1 VSNAFY
7 IMHRRRAVAG
17 NALGLA
23 SPWLRHNR
31 GAGTVWSDYPLPS
44 VTMSFLGLGT
54 PELLLILLVLLL
66 FFGKDKLP
74 ELARSI
80 GKSVR
85 ELKAGFEKSTEDV
98 TVANATKEGEKAAT
112 AERKKS

>member
-1 VSNAFY
+1 MGCLGVFWSRQWGPLY
-7 IMHRRRAVAG
+7 VA
-17 NALGLA
+17 
-23 SPWLRHNR
+23 
-31 GAGTVWSDYPLPS
+31 
-44 VTMSFLGLGT
+44 
-54 PELLLILLVLLL
+54 LL

-80 GKSVR
+80 GKSAR

-98 TVANATKEGEKAAT
+98 TDAKAVKAGEVSGP